1 MGHARLQRRPA
12 APRTP
17 SPAGRAAAVPFAT
30 SALALTTL
38 AAHITSAI
46 ATTATLFAA
55 RAAAAS
61 PPATIASDG
70 ALALSTCDHRP
81 TRV

>member
-1 MGHARLQRRPA
+1 MGHARLQRRLA
-12 APRTP
+12 APSAP
-17 SPAGRAAAVPFAT
+17 NPAGRAAAVPFAT

-38 AAHITSAI
+38 AAHVTSAF
-46 ATTATLFAA
+46 ATTTTLFAA

-70 ALALSTCDHRP
+70 ALAALTNPRDQR
-81 TRV
+81 